1 MKHPTISYL
10 CNVQYGPGSRE
21 DLPGLLSQLKITR
34 PLLVTDEGIMSAGIP
49 DQLPA
54 KSTALFSGIESNPS
68 EESVLAGLDI
78 YRANDCDGIIALGGG
93 SPIDCAKC
101 ISLLATHEGT
111 LESYAFAYGGH
122 LKITAN
128 KPPLIAIPTTA
139 GTGTEVGR
147 AGLVTMSSG
156 SKLAIVSAHL
166 YPDWSICDAELTLG
180 LPPSLTAATGMDAV
194 SHCIETYCSPRYNPV
209 ADAIAIDGLVRAVNN
224 IRSAYRDGSNIEARC
239 EMMMAATQGA
249 LSFAKGLG
257 AVHAVSHPLG
267 ALKDRRL
274 HHGTLNA
281 VLMPHVIRFNVGT
294 IESRINDMTNAL
306 GITSGADSF
315 CTFLNQLL
323 DDLELPH
330 SLGDMGVI
338 DSDLSHIPEAALIDH
353 CAATNPREMTL
364 ENTAQLL
371 RDSL

>member
-1 MKHPTISYL
+1 MKHSTISYL

-21 DLPGLLSQLKITR
+21 DLPELLSQLNITR
-34 PLLVTDEGIMSAGIP
+34 PLLVTDEGVIAAGIP
-49 DQLPA
+49 EQLPGSA
-54 KSTALFSGIESNPS
+54 SAVFSGIQSNPS
-68 EESVLAGLDI
+68 EASVLAGLDVF
-78 YRANDCDGIIALGGG
+78 RAHDCDGIIALGGG

-111 LESYAFAYGGH
+111 LESFAFAHGGNE
-122 LKITAN
+122 KITAN

-166 YPDWSICDAELTLG
+166 YPNWSICDAELTLG
-180 LPPSLTAATGMDAV
+180 LPPGLTAATGMDAI

-224 IRSAYRDGSNIEARC
+224 IRTAYHDGSNLEARC
-239 EMMMAATQGA
+239 EMMMSATQGA

-267 ALKDRRL
+267 ALEDRRL

-281 VLMPHVIRFNVGT
+281 VLMPHVIRFNVES
-294 IESRINDMTNAL
+294 IESRIDDMTNAL
-306 GITSGADSF
+306 GLSSGADSF
-315 CTFLNQLL
+315 CTFLNRLL
-323 DDLELPH
+323 DDLDLPP

-338 DSDLSHIPEAALIDH
+338 DSDLSHIPQAALIDH
-353 CAATNPREMTL
+353 CAATNPRQMTL
-364 ENTAQLL
+364 DNTAQLL
-371 RDSL
+371 RDAL

>member
-21 DLPGLLSQLKITR
+21 DLPGLLSHLNIAR
-34 PLLVTDEGIMSAGIP
+34 PLLVTDEGVMAAGIP
-49 DQLPA
+49 EQLPGTPIA
-54 KSTALFSGIESNPS
+54 IFSGIESNPS
-68 EESVLAGLDI
+68 EESVLAGLDV
-78 YRANDCDGIIALGGG
+78 YRANDCDGIIAIGGG

-111 LESYAFAYGGH
+111 LESFAFAHGGH
-122 LKITAN
+122 EKITAN

-147 AGLVTMSSG
+147 AGLVTMTSG
-156 SKLAIVSAHL
+156 SKLAIVSAFL

-180 LPPSLTAATGMDAV
+180 LPPGLTAATGMDAV

-224 IRSAYRDGSNIEARC
+224 IHTAFRDGSNIEARC
-239 EMMMAATQGA
+239 DMMMAATQGA

-281 VLMPHVIRFNVGT
+281 VLMPHVIRFNADSIAG
-294 IESRINDMTNAL
+294 RIDDMTNAL
-306 GITSGADSF
+306 GISPGADSF
-315 CTFLNQLL
+315 CAFLDQLL
-323 DDLELPH
+323 DNLELPH

-353 CAATNPREMTL
+353 CAATNPRLMTL

-371 RDSL
+371 RDAL